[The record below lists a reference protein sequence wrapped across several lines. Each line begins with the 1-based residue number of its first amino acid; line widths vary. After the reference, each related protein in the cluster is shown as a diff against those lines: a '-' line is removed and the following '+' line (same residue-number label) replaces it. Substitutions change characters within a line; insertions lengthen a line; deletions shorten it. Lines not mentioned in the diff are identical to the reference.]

1 MEPRFN
7 LVDTEIG
14 AKFAKRFGNASLLI
28 IQSTLPKATQ
38 DLMMLRVSQ
47 INGCGWCT
55 DVHSKDLA
63 QAGETWVRINLVAAW
78 RESTVFT
85 EAERAA
91 LALAEEGT
99 RLADAHH
106 GVSDETWAEV
116 RKHYDDDQIA
126 ALVALVAQINAANRL
141 GVIVRQQG
149 APTSP
154 ACSTP
159 CSTDRRTSPDPVQDH
174 SNRGG
179 LADGRRTGG
188 ATSVRMKCLSG
199 TSSEAVGELAR
210 RWIIRA
216 EDHGYQSIDDGVG
229 YPRSGADRHLLRG
242 GRLIGDD
249 IVHRDIGRRCRG
261 CADQDASGDRQQN
274 LPDHIAAFRFWVD
287 YKPQPIQDSRDGLSA
302 SGELDDETARILA
315 GKWLAM

>member
-1 MEPRFN
+1 MEPRIN
-7 LVDTEIG
+7 LSANEIG
-14 AKFAKRFGNASLLI
+14 AEFFKRFGNASLVILE
-28 IQSTLPKATQ
+28 STLPKVTQ

-63 QAGETWVRINLVAAW
+63 HVGESTVRINLVAAW

-106 GVSDETWAEV
+106 GVSDETWTAV

-149 APTSP
+149 GSYQPGMFANS
-154 ACSTP
+154 
-159 CSTDRRTSPDPVQDH
+159 
-174 SNRGG
+174 SN
-179 LADGRRTGG
+179 
-188 ATSVRMKCLSG
+188 
-199 TSSEAVGELAR
+199 
-210 RWIIRA
+210 
-216 EDHGYQSIDDGVG
+216 
-229 YPRSGADRHLLRG
+229 
-242 GRLIGDD
+242 
-249 IVHRDIGRRCRG
+249 
-261 CADQDASGDRQQN
+261 
-274 LPDHIAAFRFWVD
+274 
-287 YKPQPIQDSRDGLSA
+287 
-302 SGELDDETARILA
+302 
-315 GKWLAM
+315 